1 MIKKMLEKIK
11 QAKSIVIIG
20 HVTPDGDCLGCQF
33 GLKEII
39 KDTFNKKEVY
49 AIGEE
54 SQTLAYMGKLDTVS
68 DKVVKESLV
77 ILVDLANMERAADK
91 RYNTGVD
98 LIKIDHHFNSE
109 EVGSLCYVDCNVSAC
124 AEIIAR
130 IAIENDLVVSA
141 DAATSLLTGIITDS
155 GGFRYTGVS
164 NETFKITAF
173 LLERG
178 ADIVELNKK
187 IAMVSYNELKI
198 KGYVIENM
206 KVTDTGFAYCVITKK
221 TMEEYH
227 VIYEEASNA
236 VNSLA
241 NIYGYPVWA
250 LILEKGSEY
259 RIRLRS
265 NGPRIDLLAN
275 KYGGGGHKLASGCRI
290 YNLKEVYQFSVDADE
305 VVREYKRKEA

>member
-1 MIKKMLEKIK
+1 MIEKMLEKIK

-290 YNLKEVYQFSVDADE
+290 YNLKEVYQFSADADE

>member
-1 MIKKMLEKIK
+1 MISKMLEKIK
-11 QAKSIVIIG
+11 NAESIIIIG
-20 HVTPDGDCLGCQF
+20 HVNPDGDCLGCQF

-39 KDTFNKKEVY
+39 KDTFNKEKVY
-49 AIGEE
+49 AVGQD
-54 SQTLAYMGKLDTVS
+54 SQTLSYMGKLDTVT
-68 DKVVKESLV
+68 DKQFKESLV

-91 RYNTGVD
+91 RYDTGID

-109 EVGSLCYVDCNVSAC
+109 EVGSLCYVDPNVSAA

-130 IAIENDLVVSA
+130 IAIEHNLVVSK
-141 DAATSLLTGIITDS
+141 DAANSLLTGIITDS
-155 GGFRYTGVS
+155 GGFKYTGVS
-164 NETFKITAF
+164 ADTFRITAF
-173 LLERG
+173 LVEHG
-178 ADIVELNKK
+178 ADVVELNRK
-187 IAMVSYNELKI
+187 IGMVSYNELKI

-206 KVTDTGFAYCVITKK
+206 KVTDTGFAYCLITKK
-221 TMEEYH
+221 TMEDYH

-250 LILEKGSEY
+250 LILEKETEF

-275 KYGGGGHKLASGCRI
+275 KYEGGGHKLASGCKI
-290 YNLKEVYQFSVDADE
+290 HKISEIYQFTVDADE
-305 VVREYKRKEA
+305 VVREYKRKEV